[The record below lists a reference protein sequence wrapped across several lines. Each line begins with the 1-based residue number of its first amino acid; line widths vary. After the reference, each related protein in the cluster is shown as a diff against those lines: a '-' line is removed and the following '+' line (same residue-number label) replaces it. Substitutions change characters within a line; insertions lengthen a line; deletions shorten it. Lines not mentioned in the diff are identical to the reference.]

1 MSVADHFQRADH
13 IAHLMMKK
21 RTCFRIKENVFS
33 FLPDVEPVER
43 FERRFG
49 LTFDRAEG
57 SEVMMSEEISRAF
70 AHFIDI
76 QRNHYRP
83 AAVFVNDKRRPAVGD
98 AVNISASDGRIAGVK
113 VRCRFFRRQHR
124 DRCFHTAEMSVYRL
138 AQAKRVNF
146 AV

>member
-76 QRNHYRP
+76 
-83 AAVFVNDKRRPAVGD
+83 
-98 AVNISASDGRIAGVK
+98 
-113 VRCRFFRRQHR
+113 
-124 DRCFHTAEMSVYRL
+124 
-138 AQAKRVNF
+138 
-146 AV
+146 